1 VASRP
6 FLVYKYLLHSKQD
19 WFLTEPIKVSYET
32 FIGLVRNQK
41 RFRKKTN
48 FLEPGHQFNFDQWS
62 SAVKTANEK
71 MKILLGIPASRPAGE
86 GYEPVENIKKIY
98 DSIKSATNFA
108 GKTCNYCCHYQ

>member
-1 VASRP
+1 
-6 FLVYKYLLHSKQD
+6 
-19 WFLTEPIKVSYET
+19 
-32 FIGLVRNQK
+32 
-41 RFRKKTN
+41 
-48 FLEPGHQFNFDQWS
+48 
-62 SAVKTANEK
+62 VKTANEK